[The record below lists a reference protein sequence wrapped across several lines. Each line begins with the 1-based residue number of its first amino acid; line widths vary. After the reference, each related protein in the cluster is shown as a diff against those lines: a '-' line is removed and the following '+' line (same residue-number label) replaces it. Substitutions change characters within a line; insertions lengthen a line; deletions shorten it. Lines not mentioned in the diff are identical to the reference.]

1 MSDTQNSRTYAIV
14 VTVLLLLA
22 AGLGFFFWQ
31 KSKNYLAENEKMEK
45 ERVTLEA
52 EKTQITTS
60 LDSMTNAYSA
70 LRTENESLQGRVAT
84 SAQQVQQ
91 KEAVIRQIKAT
102 SVKDLES
109 LRAQVEELKKTK
121 IELETIIT
129 GLRLENEQLR
139 AQVEQLTSDNAQLK
153 GANTD
158 LTGQVQDLAKQ
169 LEAQIKKT
177 QSATFKATSFSVQCE
192 RRGDKLTTRAKK
204 AREIFVSFDL
214 ADVPQAYQGEQKLY
228 MAMTNDQGVPVMS
241 KNQVK
246 TTIHAP
252 AGPVDI
258 TAQETKDVNLT
269 AVQRVTFGHKFDER
283 LKTGN
288 YVVGIYCEKGLL
300 GSATF
305 KLGK

>member
-1 MSDTQNSRTYAIV
+1 MSDNQNSRTVAIV
-14 VTVLLLLA
+14 VSVLLLLA

-31 KSKNYLAENEKMEK
+31 KSKNYLAENEKMEA
-45 ERVTLEA
+45 ERVALEA
-52 EKTQITTS
+52 EKTQISNS

-70 LRTENESLQGRVAT
+70 LRTEYESLEGRVAS
-84 SAQQVQQ
+84 SAQQVQE
-91 KEAVIRQIKAT
+91 KEVVIRQIKAST
-102 SVKDLES
+102 VKDLAS
-109 LRAQVEELKKTK
+109 LRAQVEELKKAK

-129 GLRLENEQLR
+129 GLRLENDQLK
-139 AQVEQLTSDNAQLK
+139 AQVEQLTSDNAQLQ

-158 LTGQVQDLAKQ
+158 LSGQVQDLAKQ
-169 LEAQIKKT
+169 LESQIKKT

-214 ADVPQAYQGEQKLY
+214 ASVPEAYQGEQKLY
-228 MAMTNDQGVPVMS
+228 MAMTNDQGTPIMS
-241 KNQVK
+241 KNAVK
-246 TTIHAP
+246 TTINAP
-252 AGPVDI
+252 AGPVEI

-269 AVQRVTFGHKFDER
+269 SVQRISFVHKFDER

-288 YVVGIYCEKGLL
+288 YVVGIYCDRGLL

-305 KLGK
+305 RLGK

>member
-1 MSDTQNSRTYAIV
+1 MSDNQNSRTYAIV

-45 ERVTLEA
+45 ERVSLEA

-60 LDSMTNAYSA
+60 LDSMTYAYSA
-70 LRTENESLQGRVAT
+70 LRTENESLQGRVAS
-84 SAQQVQQ
+84 SAQQVQE
-91 KEAVIRQIKAT
+91 KEVVIRTIKAST
-102 SVKDLES
+102 VKDLQS

-139 AQVEQLTSDNAQLK
+139 EQVTQLTAENGQLK

-169 LEAQIKKT
+169 LESQIKKT

-228 MAMTNDQGVPVMS
+228 MAMTDGNATPILS
-241 KNQVK
+241 KNPVK
-246 TTIHAP
+246 TTINAP
-252 AGPVDI
+252 GGPVDI
-258 TAQETKDVNLT
+258 TAQETKEVNLT
-269 AVQRVTFGHKFDER
+269 SVQRVTFGHKFDER
-283 LKTGN
+283 LKPGN
-288 YVVGIYCEKGLL
+288 YVIGIYCERGLL

-305 KLGK
+305 RLGK

>member
-1 MSDTQNSRTYAIV
+1 MSENQNSRTYAIV
-14 VTVLLLLA
+14 VTILLLLA

-31 KSKNYLAENEKMEK
+31 KSKNYLAETQKLEQ
-45 ERVTLEA
+45 ERVALEA
-52 EKTQITTS
+52 EKAQISTS

-91 KEAVIRQIKAT
+91 KEAVIREIKAA
-102 SVKDLES
+102 SVKDLAS

-129 GLRLENEQLR
+129 GLRLENESLK
-139 AQVEQLTSDNAQLK
+139 AQVAQLTTDNAQLK

-192 RRGDKLTTRAKK
+192 RKGDKLTTRAKK
-204 AREIFVSFDL
+204 AREIFISFDL
-214 ADVPQAYQGEQKLY
+214 ADVPQAYQGQQKLY
-228 MAMTNDQGVPVMS
+228 MAMTDDKAMPIMS
-241 KNQVK
+241 KNPVK
-246 TTIHAP
+246 ATINAP
-252 AGPVDI
+252 AGPVEI
-258 TAQETKDVNLT
+258 TAQETKEVNLT
-269 AVQRVTFGHKFDER
+269 SVQRLTFGHKFDER
-283 LKTGN
+283 LKPGN
-288 YVVGIYCEKGLL
+288 YVVGIYCDKGLL

>member
-1 MSDTQNSRTYAIV
+1 MSDNQNSRTYAIV
-14 VTVLLLLA
+14 VTVLLLLSA
-22 AGLGFFFWQ
+22 ALGFFFWQ
-31 KSKNYLAENEKMEK
+31 KSKNYLAETQKLEQ

-52 EKTQITTS
+52 EKTKISTS

-91 KEAVIRQIKAT
+91 KEAVIKQIKA
-102 SVKDLES
+102 SGVKDLAS
-109 LRAQVEELKKTK
+109 LRAQVEELKKAK

-129 GLRLENEQLR
+129 GLRLENESLK
-139 AQVEQLTSDNAQLK
+139 AQVDQLTTDNAHLK

-192 RRGDKLTTRAKK
+192 RKGDRLTNRAKK
-204 AREIFVSFDL
+204 AREIFISFDL

-228 MAMTNDQGVPVMS
+228 MAMTDEKANPIMS
-241 KNQVK
+241 KIPTK
-246 TTIHAP
+246 ATIHAP
-252 AGPVDI
+252 AGEVEI
-258 TAQETKDVNLT
+258 TAQETKQVNLT
-269 AVQRVTFGHKFDER
+269 SVQRITFGHKFEEQ
-283 LKTGN
+283 LKPGN
-288 YVVGIYCEKGLL
+288 YVVGIYCDRGLL

>member
-1 MSDTQNSRTYAIV
+1 MSDNQNSRTYAIV

-22 AGLGFFFWQ
+22 AALGFFFWQ
-31 KSKNYLAENEKMEK
+31 KSKNYLAENEKMEQ
-45 ERVTLEA
+45 ERVALEA

-70 LRTENESLQGRVAT
+70 LRTENESLQGRVAV

-91 KEAVIRQIKAT
+91 KEAVIRQIKAA
-102 SVKDLES
+102 SVKDLEN

-129 GLRLENEQLR
+129 GLRLENDQLR
-139 AQVEQLTSDNAQLK
+139 AQVDQLSSDNAQLK
-153 GANTD
+153 GANTE

-192 RRGDKLTTRAKK
+192 RRGDKLTNRARK

-214 ADVPQAYQGEQKLY
+214 ADVPQSYQGQQKLY
-228 MAMTNDQGVPVMS
+228 MAMTDDKAIPVMS
-241 KNQVK
+241 KNAVK
-246 TTIHAP
+246 ATINAP
-252 AGPVDI
+252 AGPVEI

-269 AVQRVTFGHKFDER
+269 GVQRVTFGHKFDER
-283 LKTGN
+283 LKPGN
-288 YVVGIYCEKGLL
+288 YVVGIYCDKGLL

>member
-1 MSDTQNSRTYAIV
+1 MSDNQNSRTYGIV

-31 KSKNYLAENEKMEK
+31 KSKNYLEENERMEK
-45 ERVTLEA
+45 ERVALESEKA
-52 EKTQITTS
+52 EISAS

-91 KEAVIRQIKAT
+91 KEAVIRQIKA
-102 SVKDLES
+102 SSAKDLNE

-129 GLRLENEQLR
+129 GLRLENDQLKQ
-139 AQVEQLTSDNAQLK
+139 QVEQLTADNAQLK

-169 LEAQIKKT
+169 LEEQIKKT

-214 ADVPQAYQGEQKLY
+214 ADVPQVYQGEQKLY
-228 MAMTNDQGVPVMS
+228 MAMTDDKAIPVMS
-241 KNQVK
+241 KNPTKV
-246 TTIHAP
+246 TVNAP

-258 TAQETKDVNLT
+258 TAQEVKDINLT
-269 AVQRVTFGHKFDER
+269 SVQRVTFTHKFDER
-283 LKTGN
+283 LKPGN
-288 YVVGIYCEKGLL
+288 YVVGIYCDRGLL

-305 KLGK
+305 RLGK

>member
-1 MSDTQNSRTYAIV
+1 MSDNQNSRTYAIV
-14 VTVLLLLA
+14 VTILLLLSA
-22 AGLGFFFWQ
+22 ALGFFFWQ
-31 KSKNYLAENEKMEK
+31 KSKNYLAENEKMEQ
-45 ERVTLEA
+45 ERVALEA

-91 KEAVIRQIKAT
+91 KEASIRQIKAT
-102 SVKDLES
+102 SAKDLAA
-109 LRAQVEELKKTK
+109 LRSQVEELRKTK

-129 GLRLENEQLR
+129 GLRLENDQLR
-139 AQVEQLTSDNAQLK
+139 AQVNQLTSDNADLK
-153 GANTD
+153 GANTE

-214 ADVPQAYQGEQKLY
+214 ADVPQSFQGQQKLY
-228 MAMTNDQGVPVMS
+228 MAMTDDKAIPVIS
-241 KNQVK
+241 KAASK
-246 TTIHAP
+246 ATINAP
-252 AGPVDI
+252 AGPVEI

-269 AVQRVTFGHKFDER
+269 GVQRVTFGHKFDER
-283 LKTGN
+283 LKPGN
-288 YVVGIYCEKGLL
+288 YVVAIYCDKGLL

>member
-1 MSDTQNSRTYAIV
+1 MSDSQNSRTYAIV
-14 VTVLLLLA
+14 ITVLLLLA
-22 AGLGFFFWQ
+22 AALGFFFWQ
-31 KSKNYLAENEKMEK
+31 KSKNYLAENKKLET
-45 ERVTLEA
+45 ERVALEA
-52 EKTQITTS
+52 EKMQITS
-60 LDSMTNAYSA
+60 ALDSMTNAYSA
-70 LRTENESLQGRVAT
+70 LRTENESLQGRVAA

-91 KEAVIRQIKAT
+91 KEAVIRQIRGA
-102 SVKDLES
+102 SAKDLSE

-129 GLRLENEQLR
+129 GLQLENEQLK
-139 AQVEQLTSDNAQLK
+139 AQVEQLTEDNAELK

-214 ADVPQAYQGEQKLY
+214 ADVPQAFQGEQKLY
-228 MAMTNDQGVPVMS
+228 MAMTTDKGVPVVS
-241 KNQVK
+241 KNPVK
-246 TTIHAP
+246 ATINAP

-269 AVQRVTFGHKFDER
+269 SVQRITFTHKFDER
-283 LKTGN
+283 LKPGN
-288 YVVGIYCEKGLL
+288 YVVGIYCDKGLL

-305 KLGK
+305 RLGK

>member
-1 MSDTQNSRTYAIV
+1 MSDNQNSRAYAIV
-14 VTVLLLLA
+14 VTVLLVLA

-45 ERVTLEA
+45 ERMTLES
-52 EKTQITTS
+52 EKAQISTA
-60 LDSMTNAYSA
+60 LDSMTNAYSV
-70 LRTENESLQGRVAT
+70 LRTEYESLQGRIAS
-84 SAQQVQQ
+84 SAQQVQE
-91 KEAVIRQIKAT
+91 KEVVIRQIRAST
-102 SVKDLES
+102 VKDLES
-109 LRAQVEELKKTK
+109 LRAQVAELKKTK

-129 GLRLENEQLR
+129 GLRLENEQLM
-139 AQVEQLTSDNAQLK
+139 AQVEQLTADNTQLK

-214 ADVPQAYQGEQKLY
+214 SNVPEAYQGEQKLY
-228 MAMTNDQGVPVMS
+228 MAMTNDQAVPIVS
-241 KNQVK
+241 KTPVK
-246 TTIHAP
+246 ATINAP

-258 TAQETKDVNLT
+258 TAQETKDVNLSSM
-269 AVQRVTFGHKFDER
+269 QRINFIHKFDER
-283 LKTGN
+283 LKPGN
-288 YVVGIYCEKGLL
+288 YVVGIYCDKGLL

-305 KLGK
+305 RLGK